1 MSAGRYNISAWL
13 LSNYSVTV
21 TVEASACTDIR
32 KKVPRILK
40 CAIRSGATRKKHNK
54 NQMSDNDRKREMAD
68 VNTGAAGRPFTY
80 YDLC

>member
-1 MSAGRYNISAWL
+1 MSAGHYNISAWL

-40 CAIRSGATRKKHNK
+40 GAIRSGATPITKI
-54 NQMSDNDRKREMAD
+54 NQMSDNDRKREMTD
-68 VNTGAAGRPFTY
+68 VNTGAAGGPIY
-80 YDLC
+80 IL